1 MKKIYNLRFLSVAG
15 LLIIVGLL
23 AACNEDEVAASG
35 EVQLLSFGPSGVSL
49 GDTISFIGKNLD
61 KVTAI
66 ELTGASVPASA
77 FVKQTPDRIVLTV
90 PNETSEGLV
99 TLKTTAGD
107 IVSKTILSLEVP
119 VEITKIPTQAKPGD
133 NITISG
139 KYLNWVNGVTF
150 ALDTTVTEFVS
161 QTMTELVVTV
171 PLGAQTGPVII
182 SAGGTEPLSIESE
195 TELIITL
202 PTLKSFAPASAE
214 REKNLT
220 ITGINLDLAMGVL
233 FTGLT
238 EPVTAFVSK
247 APGQLVV
254 KIPKAATKGKISLIA
269 YSGVPVESTD
279 SLKFVGE
286 K

>member
-1 MKKIYNLRFLSVAG
+1 MKKIYNLRFLTVAVFLMLAG
-15 LLIIVGLL
+15 LLI
-23 AACNEDEVAASG
+23 ACNEDEVATSS

-61 KVTAI
+61 KVTSI

-99 TLKTTAGD
+99 TLKTAAGD
-107 IVSKTILSLEVP
+107 IISKTILSLEVP
-119 VEITKIPTQAKPGD
+119 VEITKIPAQAKPGD
-133 NITISG
+133 KITISG
-139 KYLNWVNGVTF
+139 KYLNWVKGVTF
-150 ALDTTVTEFVS
+150 AQDTTVTEFVS

-171 PLGAQTGPVII
+171 PFGAQTGPII
-182 SAGGTEPLSIESE
+182 FSAGGTEPLSIESD
-195 TELIITL
+195 TELVITL
-202 PTLKSFAPASAE
+202 PAIKSFAPTIAE

-220 ITGINLDLAMGVL
+220 ITGTNLDLTMGVL
-233 FTGLT
+233 FTGT
-238 EPVTAFVSK
+238 SEPVTAFVSK

-254 KIPKAATKGKISLIA
+254 KIPKAAMKGKISLIA
-269 YSGVPVESTD
+269 YSGLPVESAD

>member
-1 MKKIYNLRFLSVAG
+1 MKKIFDPRFLTALALLVLTSLLVA
-15 LLIIVGLL
+15 
-23 AACNEDEVAASG
+23 CDEDDVAKSS

-61 KVTAI
+61 KVTSI

-77 FVKQTPDRIVLTV
+77 FVNQTPDRIVLRV
-90 PNETSEGLV
+90 PDETSEGLV
-99 TLKTTAGD
+99 TLKTTEGD
-107 IVSKTILSLEVP
+107 IVSKTVLSLEVP
-119 VEITKIPTQAKPGD
+119 VEITKIPAQAKPGD

-139 KYLNWVNGVTF
+139 KYLNWVKGVIF
-150 ALDTTVTEFVS
+150 AQDTTVTEFVS
-161 QTMTELVVTV
+161 QTMTELVVRV
-171 PLGAQTGPVII
+171 PFGAQTGTILF
-182 SAGGTEPLSIESE
+182 SAGGTEPLTIESE
-195 TELIITL
+195 SELMVTL
-202 PTLKSFAPASAE
+202 PAFKSFAPAVAE

-220 ITGINLDLAMGVL
+220 ITGTNLDLTMGVL

-238 EPVTAFVSK
+238 EPITGFVSK

-254 KIPKAATKGKISLIA
+254 KIPKAAKKGKISLIA
-269 YSGVPVESTD
+269 YSGVPAESAD